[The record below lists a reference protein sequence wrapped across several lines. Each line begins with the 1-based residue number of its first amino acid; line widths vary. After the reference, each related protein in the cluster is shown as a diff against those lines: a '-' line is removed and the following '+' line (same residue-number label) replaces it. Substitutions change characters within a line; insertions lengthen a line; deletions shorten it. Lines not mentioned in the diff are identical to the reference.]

1 MTSTHRFDKFEDTNS
16 LNRFAG
22 TLLRFDKEHSLRL
35 YDSTYVKCC
44 NDAHSAKLKSY
55 RINNL
60 DTGTPNEFLNIQN
73 VTVKE
78 ETVGMFLGVDD
89 YVLNNNLLWERKDFA
104 MFMVLKFLVDDKV
117 LSWNIYDA
125 GLVSGIQA
133 YIESQQTFDYRLVC
147 SKFPF
152 WWNNRVFLSDEDAD
166 ARAFIR
172 YLERIGFIVSNVR
185 GLENSHD
192 HR

>member
-1 MTSTHRFDKFEDTNS
+1 MTSTHNFDKFEDTNS

-44 NDAHSAKLKSY
+44 NGIYNTKLKSY
-55 RINNL
+55 SINNL
-60 DTGTPNEFLNIQN
+60 DIGDEFLNIQN

-117 LSWNIYDA
+117 LSWNIFDA
-125 GLVSGIQA
+125 GLVSGIQTN
-133 YIESQQTFDYRLVC
+133 IESQQTFDYRLVC

-152 WWNNRVFLSDEDAD
+152 WWNNRLLSADEDANEKS
-166 ARAFIR
+166 FIVF
-172 YLERIGFIVSNVR
+172 LDRIGFHVSNIR

-192 HR
+192 HC